1 VSLCRSCNRQI
12 VWAESA
18 TSGRPMPLDPP
29 DVGISAPAAF
39 VVLTGTA
46 YGLADAVEKVAMDR
60 AVSEVRARELLADFT
75 WRTSHF
81 ATCPDADK
89 FRRLR

>member
-1 VSLCRSCNRQI
+1 VSLCRSCNRSI
-12 VWAESA
+12 VWADSA
-18 TSGRPMPLDPP
+18 SNGRPMPLDPP

-39 VVLTGTA
+39 VILGGVA
-46 YGLADAVEKVAMDR
+46 YSRDAAVEKVALDR
-60 AVSEVRARELLADFT
+60 GVSEVRARELLADFT